1 MFSLDGDAPL
11 LAEEL
16 DFAFQVWQHFPE
28 RIVGYP
34 ARSHYWDEA
43 KVCVYYI
50 RLLNGPFFC
59 SGPPNVSLIYVLPM
73 QCYLL
78 CKDVV
83 NLIAIC
89 YRVACVVNAIVLFT
103 RAHTESDP
111 SLVCVMGVNAP
122 FSYNCLLNRLLLKL
136 LSMLYFL

>member
-50 RLLNGPFFC
+50 RLLNVPFF
-59 SGPPNVSLIYVLPM
+59 
-73 QCYLL
+73 
-78 CKDVV
+78 
-83 NLIAIC
+83 
-89 YRVACVVNAIVLFT
+89 
-103 RAHTESDP
+103 
-111 SLVCVMGVNAP
+111 
-122 FSYNCLLNRLLLKL
+122 LLKPAQHITDL
-136 LSMLYFL
+136 RLTYAILPTLQRCG